1 LKEQGYDVTAGFMVN
16 YRDPENPNCPTKIDK
31 EEAKRVAEYLDIPFK
46 VFDYVDRYE
55 EKVLNYMYE

>member
-1 LKEQGYDVTAGFMVN
+1 MIN

-31 EEAKRVAEYLDIPFK
+31 EEAKRVAEYLEIPFK
-46 VFDYVDRYE
+46 VFDYVDKYE